1 MTEAY
6 KKRKAEYIKR
16 YQKEIYTSISFKL
29 RTKDDSEL
37 VEHLRKVTPN
47 ASEYIKRLIK
57 EDIERT
63 KAVGIGEK
71 PQQKQQILNN

>member
-16 YQKEIYTSISFKL
+16 YQKETYTNISFKL

-57 EDIERT
+57 EDMRKNQAE
-63 KAVGIGEK
+63 
-71 PQQKQQILNN
+71 

>member
-16 YQKEIYTSISFKL
+16 YQKETYTNISFKL

-37 VEHLRKVTPN
+37 VERLRKAVPSV
-47 ASEYIKRLIK
+47 SEYIKRLIK
-57 EDIERT
+57 EDMRKNQAE
-63 KAVGIGEK
+63 
-71 PQQKQQILNN
+71 